1 MASTVFWSRWVGA
14 KLSARPGAAGRVP
27 GEPGFWVIIFG
38 DLGVFTLFFAL
49 YLGQRAHD
57 HDVFVAGERKLAVGY
72 GAVMT
77 LLLLT
82 SSLLVVR
89 GVRRIREKH
98 RGTGLFVGALACA
111 AVFVWLKVVEWF
123 SHVSS
128 GDLLGSDG
136 FWSWYFVLTG
146 LHLLH
151 VLLGM
156 VLLGY
161 LLWESRDP
169 QAALSRMN
177 YVECSALFWHM
188 VDLLWVLIFPLLY
201 FMR

>member
-1 MASTVFWSRWVGA
+1 MTSTVFWNRSTPPERPARAG
-14 KLSARPGAAGRVP
+14 SAGHVP
-27 GEPGFWVIIFG
+27 GEVGFWVIIFG
-38 DLGVFTLFFAL
+38 DLSAFTLFFAL

-57 HDVFVAGERKLAVGY
+57 HDIFVAGERKLAVGY
-72 GAVMT
+72 GAAMT
-77 LLLLT
+77 LLLLA

-89 GVRRIREKH
+89 GVQGIREQ
-98 RGTGLFVGALACA
+98 RGGARAFAGAQVCA
-111 AVFVWLKVVEWF
+111 AAFVSLKVLEWY

-128 GDLLGSDG
+128 GDSLGSDG

-161 LLWESRDP
+161 MQWESLRP
-169 QAALSRMN
+169 QEAPSRMN
-177 YVECSALFWHM
+177 YIECSALFWHM

>member
-1 MASTVFWSRWVGA
+1 M
-14 KLSARPGAAGRVP
+14 P

-38 DLGVFTLFFAL
+38 DLSVFTLFFGL

-57 HDVFVAGERKLAVGY
+57 HEIFLAGERKLEVGY

-82 SSLLVVR
+82 SSLLVAR
-89 GVRRIREKH
+89 GVQRIREQR
-98 RGTGLFVGALACA
+98 RGAVIFAGALACA
-111 AVFVWLKVVEWF
+111 AAFVSLKVVEWF

-128 GDLLGSDG
+128 GDSLGSDE

-161 LLWESRDP
+161 MQWESRRP
-169 QAALSRMN
+169 EEALSRMH
-177 YVECSALFWHM
+177 YIECSALFWHM